1 VKKIL
6 TIASILTLLLSICIV
21 PAFAANITDV
31 DYYATGTTAGTWVSS
46 NTYRYK
52 EDNSKV
58 YVFPSAT
65 PGTATKVRTQVYV
78 GGVATNKTANS
89 NGYVVLQNA
98 KYAITNYCYEDG
110 DYTTG
115 YGVRTWLN
123 LTPNSGSGTISGV
136 WSADWS
142 GTGTGVTIV

>member
-1 VKKIL
+1 MKFSKVFLSMCVIAIL
-6 TIASILTLLLSICIV
+6 VSISVTT
-21 PAFAANITDV
+21 AFAANITDV
-31 DYYATGTTAGTWVSS
+31 DYYVTGTTAGTWVSS

-78 GGVATNKTANS
+78 GGIAANKTANP

-115 YGVRTWLN
+115 YGVRIWLN

-136 WSADWS
+136 WSA
-142 GTGTGVTIV
+142 